1 MRSGERVDAKEA
13 SMTISQA
20 LNTAAAR
27 LKQAAHAVAR
37 SLSEAPPARGA
48 DAGDLPEEDTV
59 FQEDAARAR
68 AKAASGKST
77 EDREN
82 DLPA

>member
-1 MRSGERVDAKEA
+1 MRSGERVGAKEA

-20 LNTAAAR
+20 VNTAAAR

-37 SLSEAPPARGA
+37 SLSEAPGRGTGAR
-48 DAGDLPEEDTV
+48 DLPEEDTV

-68 AKAASGKST
+68 ARAASGNTT
-77 EDREN
+77 EDQEN
-82 DLPA
+82 DLPT

>member
-1 MRSGERVDAKEA
+1 MRSGERIDAKEA

-20 LNTAAAR
+20 VNTAAAR

-37 SLSEAPPARGA
+37 SLSEAPTRGDDAR
-48 DAGDLPEEDTV
+48 DLPEEDTV

-68 AKAASGKST
+68 ARAASGKSI

-82 DLPA
+82 DLPT

>member
-20 LNTAAAR
+20 VNTAAAR

-37 SLSEAPPARGA
+37 SLSEAPARGA
-48 DAGDLPEEDTV
+48 DARDLPEEDTV

-82 DLPA
+82 DLPT